1 MSLVVAKFG
10 GTSVASPERI
20 QMVAKRLIE
29 KKQAGD
35 DVVAVVSAMGK
46 TTDELVGLAA
56 ALNPHPAPR
65 EMDMLLSTGEQVSM
79 SLLAMAIQARGHKAV
94 SFTGWQAGITTDD
107 AFSRAKIEDIAADRI
122 RKALKGGVIVVVA
135 GFQGLSMEG
144 DITTLGRG
152 GSDTTAVALA
162 HGIGADVC
170 EIYSDV
176 DGIYSADPRVAHRAR
191 KLDVISYDDMLE
203 LSSGGAGVLQS
214 RAVEFARKYNVV
226 IHSRSAF
233 SDAEGTLIKEVAP
246 SMEQAVISGIAHDTS
261 EMKITVRGIPDEA
274 GIAAK
279 VFSTLAGNNVSVDLI
294 IQNISNDGKANIS
307 FTFPGSQK
315 EDALKAVDRISD
327 ELGASEVLFDE
338 NIAKVSLVGTGMK
351 SSPGVAARAFAALA
365 ENQINII
372 MISTSPIRISVV
384 VEASQVGAAVRCLHT
399 AFGLDSDSVFEET
412 QLSAEEI
419 AAKMNKGR

>member
-1 MSLVVAKFG
+1 MALIVAKFG

-20 QMVAKRLIE
+20 QKVAQRLIA
-29 KKQAGD
+29 KKQEGH

-46 TTDELVGLAA
+46 TTDELVALAA
-56 ALNPHPAPR
+56 SVNTSPAKR

-79 SLLAMAIQARGHKAV
+79 ALLAMAIQARGYQAV
-94 SFTGWQAGITTDD
+94 SYTGWQAGIATDD
-107 AFSRAKIEDIAADRI
+107 NYSSAKIDNIDTHRI
-122 RKALKGGVIVVVA
+122 REGIETGAIVVVA
-135 GFQGLSMEG
+135 GFQGISTEG

-162 HGIGADVC
+162 CGISADVC

-176 DGIYSADPRVAHRAR
+176 DGIYSADPRVAPRAR
-191 KLDVISYDDMLE
+191 KLDVVSYDDMLE
-203 LSSGGAGVLQS
+203 LSSEGAGVLQA
-214 RAVEFARKYNVV
+214 RAVEFARKYKVV

-261 EMKITVRGIPDEA
+261 EMKITMRGLHDEP

-279 VFSTLAGNNVSVDLI
+279 VFSILASNNVSVDMI
-294 IQNISNDGKANIS
+294 IQNVSTDGKANIS

-315 EDALKAVDRISD
+315 ENAMEAVNRAAEMLDASQILI
-327 ELGASEVLFDE
+327 DE

-351 SSPGVAARAFAALA
+351 SSPGVAARAFKTLA
-365 ENQINII
+365 ENEINIL

-384 VEASQVGAAVRCLHT
+384 VDGSQVEAAVRCLHT
-399 AFGLDSDSVFEET
+399 AFGLDSDTIFEET